1 MKYIFTLALLSASL
15 VCVAQT
21 VEFAG
26 TVNLNNN
33 SQVYKIVT
41 VPNCPNNYTPPAGTQ
56 TTITYETKFT
66 NDKTEIKVESVANG
80 AGAIVV
86 NANKTVKVPIFPNSQ
101 GKATFYVDEKDKTVL
116 YVNYYLNAIQVVNR
130 NTNIREY
137 TAAIDCNGNAVMVP
151 KGPMSTLTEDTEYY
165 LWRVDPGSPEINATW
180 FRTSDHIVVYNTNGS
195 IEYYLVN
202 RYDRNA
208 KYILE
213 LPNRGAISY
222 NSISLDVGALVIP
235 FKYRFG
241 FNKNDIEI
249 KDDIVANFNIGI
261 YGGYKLSQYRI
272 RNKSGTY
279 VNENYSSWRI
289 GPFLNLSAATLDS
302 VSTTVGIEPL
312 KKDAKQTIAVLSTGI
327 AFMYNIKGAQAG
339 VYAGWDFGMGSDA
352 KNWNYNKRFWLGFGI
367 GYKIT
372 DLFAPKD

>member
-1 MKYIFTLALLSASL
+1 
-15 VCVAQT
+15 
-21 VEFAG
+21 
-26 TVNLNNN
+26 
-33 SQVYKIVT
+33 
-41 VPNCPNNYTPPAGTQ
+41 
-56 TTITYETKFT
+56 
-66 NDKTEIKVESVANG
+66 
-80 AGAIVV
+80 
-86 NANKTVKVPIFPNSQ
+86 
-101 GKATFYVDEKDKTVL
+101 
-116 YVNYYLNAIQVVNR
+116 
-130 NTNIREY
+130 
-137 TAAIDCNGNAVMVP
+137 
-151 KGPMSTLTEDTEYY
+151 MSTLTEDTEYY